1 MALRVLLADESV
13 TIKKVFQ
20 LALQDYGVEVLSVH
34 VGVDVIPVATK
45 FKPDIVFADVLL
57 QKKNGYEVCAE
68 LKAHAEL
75 GHAPVILIWSGFME
89 LDEAKFKAC
98 GADGHLE
105 KPFDTEGLRQI
116 VQKFVPK
123 TGSQELSEYLAF
135 PTLPEFDEPK
145 KSPAPAA
152 APPEMPEPTS
162 VGPAPSEP
170 SSSWNMESFAP
181 VEDAMPLQV
190 VQDEDDEESTG
201 DDFVEMNLSQEE
213 PPPMPRS
220 APEVEEESESQWISK
235 TLTNFK
241 LDRAKIE
248 AEDEVSYQVP
258 EEKIDASSIL
268 KNSDVRK
275 SQQTATPPPLN
286 QRIQQAKQTL
296 PNVESV
302 DEDDIEL
309 DLGPE
314 ETKSSPAYSEL
325 NEKQM
330 EAIVRREAREIIEK
344 VVWEVV
350 PEIATQIIEREI
362 KKLLK
367 EKDETAP

>member
-75 GHAPVILIWSGFME
+75 GKAPVILIWSGFME

-116 VQKFVPK
+116 VQNFVPK
-123 TGSQELSEYLAF
+123 TKSQELSSFLHF
-135 PTLPEFDEPK
+135 PKLPEFDEPK
-145 KSPAPAA
+145 KPAISV
-152 APPEMPEPTS
+152 APPPELPEPTS
-162 VGPAPSEP
+162 VGPAPQE
-170 SSSWNMESFAP
+170 SSSGSWNMENFAP
-181 VEDAMPLQV
+181 MEDAAPLHAV
-190 VQDEDDEESTG
+190 HDADE
-201 DDFVEMNLSQEE
+201 DFVEMNLNPDETTT
-213 PPPMPRS
+213 PK
-220 APEVEEESESQWISK
+220 APTPTLDVDEDSDAQWISK

-241 LDRAKIE
+241 IDRSKIE
-248 AEDEVSYQVP
+248 AEDEVPYEVP
-258 EEKIDASSIL
+258 EEKIDPEALIRNQPPS
-268 KNSDVRK
+268 
-275 SQQTATPPPLN
+275 TPPPLS
-286 QRIQQAKQTL
+286 QRIQKAKQSMPATHA
-296 PNVESV
+296 PA
-302 DEDDIEL
+302 DTDDGDIEL

-314 ETKSSPAYSEL
+314 ETQPTAAYSEL

-330 EAIVRREAREIIEK
+330 EAIVRREARELIEK

-367 EKDETAP
+367 EKDDTAT